1 MAQATNELTP
11 MRRQYQQIKEQHK
24 DCILMFRLGDFY
36 EMFDEDAK
44 LTARELDLTLTTRDR
59 GKPKE
64 EQTPMCG
71 VPYHSVDSYIAR
83 LVQKGYKVA
92 ICEQMEDPATAKGL
106 VQREITRIITPG
118 TVTESCMLDESK
130 NNYIGCIYGE
140 SGKFGLAF
148 CDVSTGAFFTTVCSD
163 AQNVASELGRF
174 APSEILRYGSNV
186 DCEVIEDAVF
196 RRLSCCVSE
205 GKPELFGLESA
216 ESLLEDHFHA
226 TLSQMGIAGMPAA
239 VIASG
244 ALLQTLLTLQKKRSC
259 PHPGAAILHNRPVHG
274 AGFGRPAESGADGDH
289 ALQGK
294 AGNASVG
301 AGQDPYRHGRADAP
315 LLAGK
320 APA

>member
-11 MRRQYQQIKEQHK
+11 MRRQYQQIKDQHK

-118 TVTESCMLDESK
+118 TVTENSALPSATFPPVR
-130 NNYIGCIYGE
+130 
-140 SGKFGLAF
+140 SSPRSAPTPRTWPPSLAALPPAKSSAT
-148 CDVSTGAFFTTVCSD
+148 VPMWTARSLTTP
-163 AQNVASELGRF
+163 F
-174 APSEILRYGSNV
+174 
-186 DCEVIEDAVF
+186 
-196 RRLSCCVSE
+196 
-205 GKPELFGLESA
+205 SA
-216 ESLLEDHFHA
+216 A
-226 TLSQMGIAGMPAA
+226 
-239 VIASG
+239 
-244 ALLQTLLTLQKKRSC
+244 
-259 PHPGAAILHNRPVHG
+259 
-274 AGFGRPAESGADGDH
+274 
-289 ALQGK
+289 
-294 AGNASVG
+294 
-301 AGQDPYRHGRADAP
+301 
-315 LLAGK
+315 
-320 APA
+320 